1 MTISRYLDIIICVKT
16 VNFFKALSDE
26 TRLRLLHIFTHY
38 ELNVNEIVDIMGMGQ
53 SRISR
58 HLKILADAQLLT
70 FRRDGLWTFYSAAT
84 RGEGHRFSEA
94 VKYLFDDDPIF
105 AKGLEKVKQVLDE
118 RSRETVRFFDSIAED
133 WEKLKRE
140 IFGDIDLN
148 GLILQNIPPSDTI
161 VDLGCGTGD
170 LLGLLKEKAGRVIGV
185 EKSPRMLE
193 EARRRFA
200 DQETGIELRIGQ
212 LEHLP
217 LREAEADLAV
227 INMVLHHL
235 PDPLKAL
242 QEVHRVL
249 KKGNTFIIVD
259 LLTHNQENMRER
271 YGDRWLGFSETEMKN
286 WLDSSGFSIKK
297 MESFDL
303 KKKLKG
309 FLIIAVPHEGFALTR
324 RP

>member
-1 MTISRYLDIIICVKT
+1 VKT

-58 HLKILADAQLLT
+58 HLKILADVQLLT

-84 RGEGHRFSEA
+84 GGEGYRFKEA
-94 VKYLFDDDPIF
+94 INYLFETDPVF
-105 AKGLEKVKQVLDE
+105 AKDLEKAKHILDE
-118 RSRETVRFFDSIAED
+118 RSRETVRFFNSIAED
-133 WEKLKRE
+133 WTKLKRE
-140 IFGDIDLN
+140 IIGDVDLN
-148 GLILQNIPPSDTI
+148 GLIMDNIPSSATI

-170 LLGLLKEKAGRVIGV
+170 LLGLLKEKAHRVIGV

-193 EARRRFA
+193 EAARRFA
-200 DQETGIELRIGQ
+200 GHETGIELRIGQ

-235 PDPLKAL
+235 PDPVKAL

-249 KKGNTFIIVD
+249 KKDNTFIIVD
-259 LLTHNQENMRER
+259 LLTHHQESMRER
-271 YGDRWLGFSETEMKN
+271 YGDRWLGFSEIEMKN
-286 WLDSSGFSIKK
+286 WLESSGFSIKK

-309 FLIIAVPHEGFALTR
+309 FLITALKNF
-324 RP
+324 